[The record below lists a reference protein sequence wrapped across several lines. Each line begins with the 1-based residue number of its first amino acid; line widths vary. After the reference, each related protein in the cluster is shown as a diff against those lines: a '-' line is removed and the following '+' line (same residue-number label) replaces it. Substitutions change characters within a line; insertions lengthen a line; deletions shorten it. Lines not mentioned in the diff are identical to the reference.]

1 MADVDPERASA
12 PALDADA
19 DGDASTALAT
29 IGEKRPWRGDEH
41 LIQVESAKEAG
52 LPADQVELDLFTQ
65 GFKAGMT
72 LDDPADKAI
81 VLRGRTVLKK
91 AELKKSLLPVMGFLR
106 IPMSEVGVRVHDG
119 AFELRVSGKQAERAA
134 PALDSAKVALKL
146 WIGFGLVGFLAM
158 QWFQPAAAIIWGL
171 GLILGGYVLRDGLVN
186 GRSMLGGR
194 LVLSLAM
201 LAQAEHL
208 ILPPAGDAD
217 DGARPPGSGKAK

>member
-1 MADVDPERASA
+1 MAQSDHSPDPDAGAVD
-12 PALDADA
+12 
-19 DGDASTALAT
+19 DGSTALAT
-29 IGEKRPWRGDEH
+29 VGEKRPWRGDEH
-41 LIQVESAKEAG
+41 KLQVESAKEAG
-52 LPADQVELDLFTQ
+52 LPANEVELELFTE

-91 AELKKSLLPVMGFLR
+91 AELKKSLLPVMSYLR
-106 IPMSEVGVRVHDG
+106 VPMSDVAVQVHDG
-119 AFELRVSGKQAERAA
+119 KFELRVAGNLAERAA
-134 PALDSAKVALKL
+134 PALDSAKVALKV

-186 GRSMLGGR
+186 GRSMLAGR
-194 LVLSLAM
+194 LVLALGM

-208 ILPPAGDAD
+208 ILPPAGDELEA
-217 DGARPPGSGKAK
+217 GAGKDNKK